1 MCIFEDLQELPF
13 KFQYTETQ
21 KQISILKLKSWEV
34 YVEDIS
40 GCISLPA
47 LSVWLLTKKCKCLN
61 GCFFFLPHA

>member
-13 KFQYTETQ
+13 KFQYTETR

-34 YVEDIS
+34 YVEDIY

-47 LSVWLLTKKCKCLN
+47 LSVWLLIKKYK
-61 GCFFFLPHA
+61 